1 MRRSSFVTEKKNKTT
16 TNLTRTKQQNE
27 IKETKDNRVYNY
39 RKVNNLNADINK
51 IIRNINLIFDFK
63 DFQKKKLNPLEK
75 VSLKYPFKSFF

>member
-51 IIRNINLIFDFK
+51 IVRNINLIFDFK
-63 DFQKKKLNPLEK
+63 DFQKKKLKPLEK